1 MNIKSNTVALGA
13 AEGESLNVVNFHV
26 NGVPVKGKM
35 IDDLISTIV
44 KQKDITDLAES
55 DIESIINVF
64 NSKSESVKYVIEKP
78 ITQEQKDEIVKEYL
92 ATNPA

>member
-1 MNIKSNTVALGA
+1 MNIKSITVALGA
-13 AEGESLNVVNFHV
+13 AEGESPKVSFHE
-26 NGVPVKGKM
+26 NGVPVKGKT

-44 KQKDITDLAES
+44 EQKDITDLSES